1 MFNQDLPPLERIYKG
16 SAIQL
21 LVLSRD
27 EVSIVA
33 PQVPYIVISIT
44 DPEKD
49 DAVIADSSF
58 QLAILR
64 LKFHDII
71 GAKSISLKDSS
82 STNEIAMSQENA
94 QAVLNFVCEHVE
106 NAKLIVCH
114 CEAGI
119 SRSAGVAAALSR
131 ILNTQDEFFFDNYWP
146 NRWVYERLLENIHL
160 LSDRLTNS
168 IERE

>member
-16 SAIQL
+16 SSIHL

-49 DAVIADSSF
+49 DALIADSSS

-71 GAKSISLKDSS
+71 GVKSISLEDSS

-94 QAVLNFVCEHVE
+94 QSVLNFVREHLGNV
-106 NAKLIVCH
+106 KLIVCH

-119 SRSAGVAAALSR
+119 SRSSAIAAALSR
-131 ILNTQDEFFFDNYWP
+131 ILNTQDKFFFDNYWP
-146 NRWVYERLLENIHL
+146 NRWVYDSILENAHL
-160 LSDRLTNS
+160 LSDAISNS
-168 IERE
+168 DVP